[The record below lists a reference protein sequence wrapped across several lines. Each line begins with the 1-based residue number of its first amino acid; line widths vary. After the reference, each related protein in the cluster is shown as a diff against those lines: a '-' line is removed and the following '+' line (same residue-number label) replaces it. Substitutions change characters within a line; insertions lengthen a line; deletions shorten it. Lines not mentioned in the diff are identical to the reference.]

1 MLTFLALSCDSAFFL
16 VLCSSVLSAS
26 LGSEL
31 LYKNSKLE
39 FLKFFTVLHVYKWKE
54 QNVHNFMAILYVCDQ
69 TSHKQRSLLNKYY
82 IELRYFKYQ

>member
-26 LGSEL
+26 LESEL

-39 FLKFFTVLHVYKWKE
+39 FLKFFYSITCLQVERAKCTQFYG
-54 QNVHNFMAILYVCDQ
+54 NTIC
-69 TSHKQRSLLNKYY
+69 T
-82 IELRYFKYQ
+82 